1 MWNICINTKTDDLNI
16 KLGEKYELFEHYLD
30 NLVWVKVGDKIR
42 QAYESDFK
50 SLEKIREE
58 KINNILR

>member
-1 MWNICINTKTDDLNI
+1 MWNICIDNKTGDPNI

-30 NLVWVKVGDKIR
+30 NLVWVKISDNLR

-50 SLEKIREE
+50 SLEKVREE
-58 KINNILR
+58 KINDILK